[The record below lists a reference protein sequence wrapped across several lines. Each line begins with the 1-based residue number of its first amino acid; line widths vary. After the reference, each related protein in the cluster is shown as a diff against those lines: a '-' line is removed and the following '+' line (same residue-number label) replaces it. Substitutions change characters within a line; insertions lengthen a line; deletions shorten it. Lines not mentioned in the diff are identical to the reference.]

1 MRAASQNRPGICAP
15 TIAIDW
21 SARAHGTRANV
32 ARHAASADPCSCD
45 RRNRRCRQRV
55 PVSSAIAVRCLH
67 GMSVYNDRRRWSFC
81 HGTVQRHGLAPG
93 AGHCLIK
100 TARAVPMAEPAS
112 VHPECTDCAGRGR
125 SPRPKSRMG
134 TNIVARPNR
143 PFQTSAGAVPA
154 CPCGQT
160 NPWIQAGLPRLRR
173 LRQSLRLGQ
182 YG

>member
-134 TNIVARPNR
+134 TNMSPGQIDRSRRVQGRSQR
-143 PFQTSAGAVPA
+143 VPA
-154 CPCGQT
+154 AKQIRGSRPV
-160 NPWIQAGLPRLRR
+160 LPRLRR